1 MLKLGKDIAVA
12 KAHLKKGELVAI
24 PTETVYGLA
33 ANGFDAMAVAR
44 IYEAKQRP
52 AFNPLILHVADIE
65 RVNRLVSNFPDKAR
79 KLAEAFWPGPL
90 TLVLPKSEL
99 VPELVTAGNQTVAVR
114 VPRHSITL
122 ELLQQL
128 DFPLAAPS
136 ANPSGYI
143 SPTQPQ
149 HVLDQLDNKV
159 AYVLDGGPSEVGLES
174 TIVKVDEHDVVT
186 LLRPG
191 GLELEAIEELVGEVQ
206 QLKGSKIEAP
216 GMLSSHYAPGK
227 QVLIGDPE
235 ELSAAYPDAL
245 VLAYKQTLRS
255 IPFDRQLVLSPSGNL
270 REAAANLFSYLRQLD
285 GQTGSHIIVEP
296 VPDHDLGLAINDRL
310 CRAAAER
317 H

>member
-1 MLKLGKDIAVA
+1 MKLGKDIAVA

-52 AFNPLILHVADIE
+52 AFNPLILHAASIE
-65 RVNRLVSNFPDKAR
+65 RVRRLVSVFPPKALL
-79 KLAEAFWPGPL
+79 LAEAFWPGPL

-99 VPELVTAGNQTVAVR
+99 VPELVTAGNSTVAVR

-143 SPTQPQ
+143 SPTRPE
-149 HVLDQLDNKV
+149 HVLEQLGEQV
-159 AYVLDGGPSEVGLES
+159 AYVLDGGPSEVGVES
-174 TIVKVDEHDVVT
+174 TILKVDGETVT

-191 GLELEAIEELVGEVQ
+191 GLDIESIEEVVGKITVPT
-206 QLKGSKIEAP
+206 KSKLEAP
-216 GMLSSHYAPGK
+216 GMLASHYAPGK
-227 QVLIGDPE
+227 QVLLGDTQA
-235 ELSAAYPDAL
+235 LSLQYTDAL
-245 VLAYKQTLRS
+245 VLAYRQTLRS
-255 IPFDRQLVLSPSGNL
+255 LPFDRQLVLSPSGNL
-270 REAAANLFSYLRQLD
+270 REAASNLFSHLRQLD
-285 GQTGSHIIVEP
+285 AMHGSHIIAEL
-296 VPDHDLGLAINDRL
+296 VPNHDLGLAINDRL
-310 CRAAAER
+310 QRAAAER
-317 H
+317 KN

>member
-52 AFNPLILHVADIE
+52 AFNPLILHVADIS
-65 RVNRLVSNFPDKAR
+65 RVQRLVSDFPPKAVA
-79 KLAEAFWPGPL
+79 LATAFWPGPL

-99 VPELVTAGNQTVAVR
+99 VPELVTAGNPTVAVR
-114 VPRHSITL
+114 VPRHAITL

-143 SPTQPQ
+143 SPTRPE
-149 HVLDQLDNKV
+149 HVLEQLDDQV
-159 AYVLDGGPSEVGLES
+159 AYVLDGGPSEVGVES
-174 TIVKVDEHDVVT
+174 TIVKVDGDEVI

-191 GLELEAIEELVGEVQ
+191 GLDIESITEVVGPIT
-206 QLKGSKIEAP
+206 LPGKSKIEAP
-216 GMLSSHYAPGK
+216 GMLASHYAPGK
-227 QVLIGDPE
+227 QVLLGDAQS
-235 ELSAAYPDAL
+235 LSAAYPDAL
-245 VLAYKQTLRS
+245 VLAYRQTLRS
-255 IPFDRQLVLSPSGNL
+255 VPFDRQLVLSPGGDL

-285 GQTGSHIIVEP
+285 AEPGSYIIAEP
-296 VPDHDLGLAINDRL
+296 VPNHGIGLAINDRL
-310 CRAAAER
+310 QRAAAER
-317 H
+317 G